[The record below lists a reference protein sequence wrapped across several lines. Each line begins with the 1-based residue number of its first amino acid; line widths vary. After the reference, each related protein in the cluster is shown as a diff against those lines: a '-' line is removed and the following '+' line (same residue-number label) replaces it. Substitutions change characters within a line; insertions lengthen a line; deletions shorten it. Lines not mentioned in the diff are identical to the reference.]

1 MERLQKY
8 IASCGLCSRRHA
20 EELITQGRVTV
31 NDLAAKL
38 GDKVEESDNVK
49 VDGKVIKPLEE
60 KITIEIY
67 KPRGVVCT
75 MQDEFGRRCVGD
87 ILREMGHENLY
98 PVGRLDKDSEGLLIC
113 TNDGEVALRKSHPR
127 YGHKKTYEVWFKKPI
142 TDVQLAKLNAMQEIQ
157 DEELFSIDI
166 NPVIVERLGDH
177 TRWIL
182 TEGKNRQIRRM
193 CRAVGL
199 EVVKLVRIKIE

>member
-8 IASCGLCSRRHA
+8 IAECGICSRRHA

-31 NDLAAKL
+31 NDIPATL
-38 GDKVEESDNVK
+38 GDKVSMGGAGDVVK
-49 VDGKVIKPLEE
+49 LDGEIIKPLEE

-87 ILREMGHENLY
+87 ILREKGYPNLY

-113 TNDGEVALRKSHPR
+113 TNDGDLALRKSHPR
-127 YGHKKTYEVWFKKPI
+127 YGHRKTYKVWCSSVP
-142 TDVQLAKLNAMQEIQ
+142 TDEQLAVLNAMRELEG
-157 DEELFSIDI
+157 EEI
-166 NPVIVERLGDH
+166 NPVVVERQEDYTQWVLS
-177 TRWIL
+177 
-182 TEGKNRQIRRM
+182 EGKNRQIRRM
-193 CRAVGL
+193 CSVVGL
-199 EVVKLVRIKIE
+199 SVVRLVRIKIE